1 MVEVIPVSDPN
12 AATMAQRIMQY
23 QAVIQ
28 LAQQAPQIYNLPQ
41 LHRQMIEV
49 LGVKNADKLVPTK
62 DDQKPRDPISEN
74 MAFLRGEPTKAFI
87 YQDQDAHI
95 QAHQS
100 FMQDPSMAAAMG
112 QNPMAQQMQAAIMA
126 HIAEHLAFKY
136 RKDVEEQVG
145 VPLPNPDSDLPEDVE
160 VQLSRLVAQGSQQLM
175 QKNAAQAQQQQNQQ
189 MQQDPLV
196 QIQQAELQIKQSD
209 VQRKTQKDQSD
220 AQIAMQKLQ
229 IEKQRIEAE
238 IQREGKRIQSQEL
251 QAKARIESEVTMR
264 QLEMMN
270 RPNKGE

>member
-1 MVEVIPVSDPN
+1 
-12 AATMAQRIMQY
+12 MAQRIMQY

-87 YQDQDAHI
+87 YQDQEAHI
-95 QAHQS
+95 AAHQS
-100 FMQDPSMAAAMG
+100 FMQDPSIAATIG

-145 VPLPNPDSDLPEDVE
+145 VPLPNPDADLPEDVE
-160 VQLSRLVAQGSQQLM
+160 VQLSRLVAQGSQQLL
-175 QKNAAQAQQQQNQQ
+175 QKNSAQAQAQQNQQ

-196 QIQQAELQIKQSD
+196 QIQQAELQVKQAE
-209 VQRKTQKDQSD
+209 VQRKTQKDQTD

-229 IEKQRIEAE
+229 LEKARIESE
-238 IQREGKRIQSQEL
+238 IAKESKRLQSQEL
-251 QAKARIESEVTMR
+251 QAKARIEADMTLR
-264 QLEMMN
+264 QIEAMS
-270 RPNKGE
+270 RPQKGE

>member
-1 MVEVIPVSDPN
+1 
-12 AATMAQRIMQY
+12 MAQRIMQY

-87 YQDQDAHI
+87 YQDQEAHI
-95 QAHQS
+95 AAHQS
-100 FMQDPSMAAAMG
+100 FMQDPMIAATIG

-145 VPLPNPDSDLPEDVE
+145 VPLPNPDADLPEDVE
-160 VQLSRLVAQGSQQLM
+160 VQLSRLVSQGSQQLM
-175 QKNAAQAQQQQNQQ
+175 QKNSAQAQQAQAQQA
-189 MQQDPLV
+189 QQDPL
-196 QIQQAELQIKQSD
+196 IQMQQQDLQIKQAE
-209 VQRKTQKDQSD
+209 VQRKTQKDQTD
-220 AQIAMQKLQ
+220 GQISMQKLQ
-229 IEKQRIEAE
+229 LEKQRIDAE
-238 IQREGKRIQSQEL
+238 ITKETQRLQSQEL
-251 QAKARIESEVTMR
+251 QTKARIEA
-264 QLEMMN
+264 EMARHQMDGMTRN
-270 RPNKGE
+270 NGGQ